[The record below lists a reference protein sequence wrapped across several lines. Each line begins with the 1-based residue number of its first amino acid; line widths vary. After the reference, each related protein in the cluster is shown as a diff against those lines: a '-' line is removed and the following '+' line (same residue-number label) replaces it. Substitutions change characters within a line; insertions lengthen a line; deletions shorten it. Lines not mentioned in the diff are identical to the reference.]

1 MNRYFQ
7 KGHSIDLLFTV
18 SLFCVFALSALGVTA
33 AGAVLYQRTVSQER
47 SDYNL
52 YTALSY
58 IEQKL
63 KSCDQAGEISLE
75 EEEPGTVL
83 CLHQEIGDS
92 SYHTYIYA
100 YEGSLT
106 ELFIPAD
113 REPDFSGGTPLLD
126 IADLE
131 LTQTGQG
138 LFSLTVT
145 ESGGTSQTLL
155 WQSESFGTGGE
166 IS

>member
-7 KGHSIDLLFTV
+7 KNHSIDLLFTV

-47 SDYNL
+47 EDYNL
-52 YTALSY
+52 YTSLAY

-63 KSCDQAGEISLE
+63 KSCDRTGGISLE

-83 CLHQEIGDS
+83 CLHQDIRAN
-92 SYHTYIYA
+92 SYLTYIYE

-113 REPDFSGGTPLLD
+113 QEPDFSGGTPLLD
-126 IADLE
+126 IEDLE
-131 LTQTGQG
+131 FTMTGQG
-138 LFSLTVT
+138 LLSLKVT
-145 ESGGTSQTLL
+145 QAPGNSQTLL
-155 WQSESFGTGGE
+155 WQAGSFETGGE
-166 IS
+166 TP

>member
-7 KGHSIDLLFTV
+7 SKHSIDLLFTI

-33 AGAVLYQRTVSQER
+33 AGAILYQRTVRQER

-63 KSCDQAGEISLE
+63 KACDQTGGFSLE
-75 EEEPGTVL
+75 EGEPGTLL
-83 CLHQEIGDS
+83 CLHQEINGS
-92 SYHTYIYA
+92 SYQTYIYA
-100 YEGSLT
+100 YKGSLT

-113 REPDFSGGTPLLD
+113 QEPDFSAGTPLLD
-126 IADLE
+126 IEDLT
-131 LTQTGQG
+131 LTQSGQG
-138 LFSLTVT
+138 LLSVTVT
-145 ESGGTSQTLL
+145 ETKGVSQTLL
-155 WQSESFGTGGE
+155 WQSETYGTGGE
-166 IS
+166 TS